1 LPLATFLSAGS
12 VNDYQKDLQF
22 RKLNEQRDVI
32 DVKVVRGGNTV
43 VIKNGDVVVGDILML
58 DTGDKV
64 GDTRVTHYEWMGAW
78 GGQVILVGRVGDW
91 LCS

>member
-1 LPLATFLSAGS
+1 MAAGS

-32 DVKVVRGGNTV
+32 DVKVVRNGNTV
-43 VIKNGDVVVGDILML
+43 VIKNGEVVVGDILML

-64 GDTRVTHYEWMGAW
+64 GDTGDSGDTPSGVFGLARG
-78 GGQVILVGRVGDW
+78 LVG
-91 LCS
+91 S